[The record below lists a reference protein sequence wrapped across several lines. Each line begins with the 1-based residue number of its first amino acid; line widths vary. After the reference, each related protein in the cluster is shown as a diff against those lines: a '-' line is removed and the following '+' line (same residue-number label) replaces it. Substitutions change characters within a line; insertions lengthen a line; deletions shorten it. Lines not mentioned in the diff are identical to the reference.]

1 MSKSIIAV
9 LLILNIAFSA
19 NAVFLKKT
27 NKAQFNVFSQ
37 LQSFE
42 KSDFG
47 KKLLDTI
54 ALQVQNDS
62 GVSGL
67 QKVAQLLEEIRLDLV
82 RQQSD
87 ADAVHNAKEQ
97 ECADTISNLD
107 RCIADNTHQ
116 RDQAQAEIELLTA
129 EIARLTAE
137 ISIKEVQLD
146 ILNSREN
153 ELDNARVR
161 DAAEFQRRQ
170 QETPE
175 VLAALELVIEK
186 LQTIAPNTN
195 DDSLVLA
202 ELAKIGSS
210 NPILALVQVASTFSP
225 EALTN
230 VINKM
235 SELHASIEASIED
248 DAKEEAEAINEY
260 NQLKAEISTTRV
272 NIQNSVADLKT
283 QLQQNQNALSLQER
297 ILEEA
302 ISNIGRCQ
310 DEKLAKLAE
319 CEAARTFW
327 AEEKESRTAELNIVK
342 QVEAIIATKLD
353 TIKDYLK
360 ERTEVSDE

>member
-19 NAVFLKKT
+19 NAVFLKKSNT
-27 NKAQFNVFSQ
+27 AQFNVFNQ

-47 KKLLDTI
+47 RKLLDTI
-54 ALQVQNDS
+54 ALQVQSDS

-107 RCIADNTHQ
+107 RCIADNTNQ
-116 RDQAQAEIELLTA
+116 RDQAQQEIELLTS
-129 EIARLTAE
+129 E
-137 ISIKEVQLD
+137 ISRLGIEIQTKETQLD

-153 ELDNARVR
+153 ELDNARER
-161 DAAEFQRRQ
+161 DAADFQRRQ

-186 LQTIAPNTN
+186 LGTIAPNTN
-195 DDSLVLA
+195 DDNLVLA
-202 ELAKIGSS
+202 ELSKIGNS
-210 NPILALVQVASTFSP
+210 NPILALVQVASTFSQ
-225 EALTN
+225 EALQN
-230 VINKM
+230 VVNKM
-235 SELHASIEASIED
+235 QELHNSIEASIED
-248 DAKEEAEAINEY
+248 DAREEQEAINEY

-283 QLQQNQNALSLQER
+283 QLQQNQNALALQER

-302 ISNIGRCQ
+302 INNIGRCQ
-310 DEKLAKLAE
+310 EEKVAKIAE
-319 CEAARTFW
+319 CEAARNFY

-360 ERTEVSDE
+360 ERTGTYDE